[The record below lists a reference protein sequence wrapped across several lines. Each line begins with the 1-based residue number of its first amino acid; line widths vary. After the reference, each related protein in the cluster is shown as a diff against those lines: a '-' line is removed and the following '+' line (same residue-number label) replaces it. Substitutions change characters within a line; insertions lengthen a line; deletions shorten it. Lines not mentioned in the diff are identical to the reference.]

1 MTTHA
6 TEHPLTGSALAPKE
20 RLPEPSALGRLA
32 TRIAWGSDRRVA
44 TKLMGFAATELGSS
58 LDMIRASERTTDARL
73 RRLYYR
79 HGLDEARHAQAF
91 RDAAR
96 RLDPTGAEHTRA
108 HEKLHALRQD
118 LHEHLGEIGF
128 VAFVYLAESKAR
140 RHFAGLAAHFAR
152 PATPPAQRGL
162 AALFD
167 TIGKDENYHCTYSGH
182 LLDEWRALGHRTEV
196 ARALRKVRAQAA
208 WRTWRNSGR
217 RIGDVMVRVMLASLF
232 ITVVPIFALLQRL
245 ARRRPATLPTWHT
258 APAAPDSSR
267 AGASRAATTT
277 NLDRLRSQF

>member
-6 TEHPLTGSALAPKE
+6 TEHPLTGSALARRE
-20 RLPEPSALGRLA
+20 RVPQPSVLGRLA
-32 TRIAWGSDRRVA
+32 TRIAWRSDRRIA

-96 RLDPTGAEHTRA
+96 RLDPTGAEHTRS

-118 LHEHLGEIGF
+118 LHENLGEIGF

-140 RHFAGLAAHFAR
+140 RHFAGLATYFAR
-152 PATPPAQRGL
+152 PETPPAQRGL
-162 AALFD
+162 ATLFSE
-167 TIGKDENYHCTYSGH
+167 IGKDENYHCTYSGH
-182 LLDEWRALGHRTEV
+182 LLDEWRALGRRTEV
-196 ARALRKVRAQAA
+196 SRALRKVRAQAA

-232 ITVVPIFALLQRL
+232 ITIVPIFALLQRL
-245 ARRRPATLPTWHT
+245 ARRGTNTVPTWH
-258 APAAPDSSR
+258 AAPQPP
-267 AGASRAATTT
+267 ASAKAISD
-277 NLDRLRSQF
+277 LDRLRSQF